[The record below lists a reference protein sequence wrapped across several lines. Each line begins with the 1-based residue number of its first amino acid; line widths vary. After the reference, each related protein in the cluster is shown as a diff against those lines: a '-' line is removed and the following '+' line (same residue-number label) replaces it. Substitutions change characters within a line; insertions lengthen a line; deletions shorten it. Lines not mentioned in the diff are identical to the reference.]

1 MDRAQPPHPAAKIAK
16 LAGPLLV
23 VGAGGFI
30 GANLFRALCAVRD
43 DVYGTIYNHGSWRL
57 EGLPSSQLLFANLL
71 DPETMTAILD
81 RVVPGT
87 VFNCSAYGAYSF
99 EKNAERIHRTNYLA
113 TIELLEQLMRRPETI
128 YVHAGS
134 SSEYG
139 HNCSAPREG
148 DRLIPDSHY
157 AVSKA
162 ATAQALAF
170 YGQVC
175 GLPCVNLRLYSAY
188 GPYEDSSRLIPV
200 LMEHALR
207 GALPPFVN
215 PEISRDFLY
224 IDDVVDAFVSAALA
238 LRPAIY
244 GSSYNIGTGVKTTI
258 RELAFLTRELFH
270 IEAVPDFSSMRARE
284 WDLPDWYANPALA
297 RVELGWQSRTDLRQ
311 GLELCAAWWRDFL
324 PNNDFASLTK
334 KQPVQQDKTSVT
346 AIVACYKDNQAIKFM
361 YERLTTVF
369 NQLQL
374 DYEIIFVNDC
384 SPDDSS
390 EQIAAISERD
400 PRVIGIVHSR
410 NFGSQAA
417 FRSGLEIATK
427 EACVLLDG
435 DLQDPPELIEQF
447 VEKWRAGADV
457 VYGRRVSREMAP
469 WLEWFYKGFYKIFA
483 MLSEFYIPQNA
494 GDFSLIDARV
504 VRAML
509 RCQERDSFL
518 RGLRAFVGF
527 RQEGV
532 DYVRPERMFGQSTN
546 NWLKNINWAKKA
558 IFSFSRT
565 PLHLLTAA
573 GFFATAFSLLFSVV
587 IFAIKL
593 FFPESAPKGIT
604 ILTLLIMFFGSINL
618 LGLGLL
624 GEYISKIIEEAKQR
638 PHFVR
643 KSLIH
648 KGEIVNWRQDS

>member
-1 MDRAQPPHPAAKIAK
+1 MDRAQPTATAAKLAK
-16 LAGPLLV
+16 LAGPILV
-23 VGAGGFI
+23 IGAGGFI
-30 GANLFRALCAVRD
+30 GTNLFRALSAQRD
-43 DVYGTIYNHGSWRL
+43 DVYGTVYNHGSWRL
-57 EGLPSSQLLFANLL
+57 DGLPTSRLLFANLL
-71 DPETMTAILD
+71 DAENMAALLD
-81 RVVPGT
+81 RVAPGT

-99 EKNAERIHRTNYLA
+99 EKDAERIHRTNYLA
-113 TIELLEQLMRRPETI
+113 TISLLEQLIRRPETV

-139 HNCSAPREG
+139 YNCAAPRES
-148 DRLIPDSHY
+148 DKLIPDSHY

-170 YGQVC
+170 YGQVR
-175 GLPCVNLRLYSAY
+175 GLPCLNLRLYSAY

-200 LMEHALR
+200 LVEHALR

-215 PEISRDFLY
+215 PDISRDFVY
-224 IDDVVDAFVSAALA
+224 IDDVVDAFATAALA
-238 LRPAIY
+238 LRPAIH
-244 GSSYNIGTGVKTTI
+244 GASYNIGTGVKTTI
-258 RELAFLTRELFH
+258 NDLAMLTRELFH
-270 IEAVPDFSSMRARE
+270 IDAQPDFSSMRARD
-284 WDLPDWYANPALA
+284 WDRLDWYADPSQALA
-297 RVELGWQSRTDLRQ
+297 DIGWRSSTSLRQ
-311 GLELCAAWWRDFL
+311 GLELSAAWWREFL
-324 PNNDFASLTK
+324 TKKDFASLTK
-334 KQPVQQDKTSVT
+334 KQPKQQNRTSVT
-346 AIVACYKDNQAIKFM
+346 AIVACYKDNQAIPIM
-361 YERLTTVF
+361 YERLVKVF
-369 NQLQL
+369 NALQL

-390 EQIAAISERD
+390 ERIAALSEHD

-457 VYGRRVSREMAP
+457 VYGRRVSREMSP
-469 WLEWFYKGFYKIFA
+469 WLEWFYKSFYRAFA
-483 MLSEFYIPQNA
+483 MMSEFYIPKNA
-494 GDFSLIDARV
+494 GDFSLIDAKV

-518 RGLRAFVGF
+518 RGLRAYVGF

-546 NWLKNINWAKKA
+546 NWMRNINWAKKA

-573 GFFATAFSLLFSVV
+573 GFLATAFSLLFSAL
-587 IFAIKL
+587 IFGIKI

-604 ILTLLIMFFGSINL
+604 LVTLLIMFFGSVNL

-638 PHFVR
+638 PPFVR
-643 KSLIH
+643 QSLIH